1 MTSIEK
7 YLSDKDSTDHAAT
20 IYSLV
25 RFSGLELFF
34 ASIMQEKAPDAVEIL
49 KQKSGEF
56 ALVASKLDSV
66 TSERDFEDSAK
77 NMIKSSQEIMGNYIK
92 DGKKNWSKTGSYF
105 LDSYIDEDRLLCDYL
120 YKTYVKKWKHSKKLS
135 IFM

>member
-7 YLSDKDSTDHAAT
+7 YLSDKDPTDHAAT

-25 RFSGLELFF
+25 RCSGLELFF
-34 ASIMQEKAPDAVEIL
+34 ATIMQEKAPDAVEIL

-77 NMIKSSQEIMGNYIK
+77 NMIKSSHEIMGNYIK

-105 LDSYIDEDRLLCDYL
+105 LKSYIDEDRLLCDYL
-120 YKTYVKKWKHSKKLS
+120 YKTYVKK
-135 IFM
+135 

>member
-120 YKTYVKKWKHSKKLS
+120 YKTYVKK
-135 IFM
+135 